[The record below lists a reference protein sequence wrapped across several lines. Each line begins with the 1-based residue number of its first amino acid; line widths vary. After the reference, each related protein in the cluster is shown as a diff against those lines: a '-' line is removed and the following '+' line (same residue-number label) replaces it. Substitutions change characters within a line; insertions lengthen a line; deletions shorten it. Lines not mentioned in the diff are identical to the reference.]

1 MEIVQVAVLLMIAV
15 VGTVVVK
22 TREPVAQAIVLS
34 FYGLLMAILFVVMQ
48 APAPALSQI
57 VVGAI
62 VLPLMI
68 VLAVAR
74 VRRRTR

>member
-1 MEIVQVAVLLMIAV
+1 MEIVQIAVLLMIAV
-15 VGTVVVK
+15 VGTVIVK
-22 TREPVAQAIVLS
+22 TREPIAQAIVLS
-34 FYGLLMAILFVVMQ
+34 FYGLLMAILFVVLQ
-48 APAPALSQI
+48 APAAALSQI
-57 VVGAI
+57 VVGAV